1 MVVEQYNKKIVRN
14 TIFLTFQTLFVL
26 FVSLY
31 TSRVIL
37 KALGVEDFGIYNVV
51 GGFVS
56 MFAFLNTSMINGIQR
71 FYNYELGKNGEDGL
85 KRVYNTAL
93 SIQAILAITILILT
107 ETAGLWYINNIMVIP
122 AERLVAARWIF
133 QFSVISLVFVIMQV
147 PYSSAVVAHE
157 NMGFYAV
164 INMLD
169 AVLKLA
175 IVLAIPFFSADKL
188 IVYGFLILLISIIN
202 WLLFYLYAKVRYK
215 EINICKGFN
224 SSQFMEMLS
233 FSGWNL
239 FGSFS
244 GVMKEQGINM
254 ILNLFFGPVV
264 NAARGIAYQVNGAM
278 MGFVVNIN
286 TASRPQLTQSY
297 ASGNQDRSINLMYT
311 MSKIGVVT
319 LALFAVPVIY
329 EVDYI
334 LNIWLDTEIPLH
346 TNSFVQLVVINSI
359 VLCLNPPVSFLV
371 HATGKMR
378 KYQVVSSLFS
388 LLVLPISYIMLQ
400 QGAEPEYVFVLMIVF
415 TMIGQWICVHIL
427 KQLIV
432 FSEVDYVRRVVLP
445 LTLFLALIPILPLI
459 PRLLL
464 GESFFRLV
472 LVSALSVISTGSIG
486 YYIVLNQSEKANVLS
501 FLKIKK
507 NG

>member
-1 MVVEQYNKKIVRN
+1 MKRSSRIVKN
-14 TIFLTFQTLFVL
+14 TIYLTLQTVFVL

-37 KALGVEDFGIYNVV
+37 KALGVSDFGIYNVV

-71 FYNYELGKNGEDGL
+71 FYNYELGKCGNEGL
-85 KRVYNTAL
+85 TRVFNTAL
-93 SIQAILAITILILT
+93 SIQALIAIIILFLT
-107 ETAGLWYINNIMVIP
+107 ETVGLWYINNVMVIP
-122 AERLVAARWIF
+122 EERLFAAKWIF
-133 QFSVISLVFVIMQV
+133 QFSVISLIFVIMQV
-147 PYSSAVVAHE
+147 PYSSAIVAHE
-157 NMGFYAV
+157 NMGFYSI

-169 AVLKLA
+169 TVLKLTIA
-175 IVLAIPFFSADKL
+175 ISLPFFSADKL

-202 WLLFYLYAKVRYK
+202 WLLFYSYAKIKYK
-215 EINICKGFN
+215 EIRICRGFN
-224 SSQFMEMLS
+224 LSQFKEMLS

-278 MGFVVNIN
+278 MGFVANIN

-297 ASGNQDRSINLMYT
+297 ASGNLDRSIHLMYS
-311 MSKIGVVT
+311 MSKIAVVT
-319 LALFAVPVIY
+319 ITLFAVPVIF
-329 EVDYI
+329 EIDYI
-334 LNIWLDTEIPLH
+334 LKIWLDTEIPLH

-359 VLCLNPPVSFLV
+359 ILCLNPPVSFLV

-388 LLVLPISYIMLQ
+388 LLVLPFSYIMLQ
-400 QGAEPEYVFVLMIVF
+400 QGAEPEYVFVLMILF
-415 TMIGQWICVHIL
+415 TFIGQWICIHIL
-427 KQLIV
+427 KQLV
-432 FSEVDYVRRVVLP
+432 DFSAADYVKQVILP
-445 LTLFLALIPILPLI
+445 LAVFLALIPILPLI

-464 GESFFRLV
+464 DESFFRLV
-472 LVSALSVISTGSIG
+472 LVSALSVISTGAIG
-486 YYIVLNQSEKANVLS
+486 YFLLLDQSEKDRVLL

-507 NG
+507 NE

>member
-1 MVVEQYNKKIVRN
+1 MPTNNSN
-14 TIFLTFQTLFVL
+14 TIAKNTVFLTLQTLFVL

-37 KALGVEDFGIYNVV
+37 KALGVNDFGIYNVV

-71 FYNYELGKNGEDGL
+71 FYNYELGKNGEEGL
-85 KRVYNTAL
+85 TRVYNTAL
-93 SIQAILAITILILT
+93 SIQAILAIIILILT
-107 ETAGLWYINNIMVIP
+107 ETVGLWYINNIMVIP
-122 AERLVAARWIF
+122 PERLVAARWIF
-133 QFSVISLVFVIMQV
+133 QFSIISLFFVIMQV

-157 NMGFYAV
+157 HMGFYAI
-164 INMLD
+164 INVLD
-169 AVLKLA
+169 TVLKLVIA
-175 IVLAIPFFSADKL
+175 IAIPFFPADKL

-202 WLLFYLYAKVRYK
+202 WLLFYSYAKVRYK
-215 EINICKGFN
+215 EIKIRKGFN

-278 MGFVVNIN
+278 MGFVANIN

-297 ASGNQDRSINLMYT
+297 ASGYLERSINLMYS
-311 MSKIGVVT
+311 MSKIAVVA

-334 LNIWLDTEIPLH
+334 LRIWLDTDIPQH
-346 TNSFVQLVVINSI
+346 TNTFVQLVVINSI

-378 KYQVVSSLFS
+378 KYQVVTSLFS
-388 LLVLPISYIMLQ
+388 LLVFPVSYIMLQ

-415 TMIGQWICVHIL
+415 TLIGQWMCVHIL
-427 KQLIV
+427 KQLIDI
-432 FSEVDYVRRVVLP
+432 SAKDYVGHVVLP
-445 LTLFLALIPILPLI
+445 LVLFLFLIPILPII

-464 GESFFRLV
+464 EESFLRLV
-472 LVSALSVISTGSIG
+472 VVCAFSVISTCAIG
-486 YYIVLNQSEKANVLS
+486 YFLVLNQSEKASILL

-507 NG
+507 NA

>member
-1 MVVEQYNKKIVRN
+1 MPANSNN
-14 TIFLTFQTLFVL
+14 TIAKNTVFLTFQTLFVL
-26 FVSLY
+26 FVSLF

-37 KALGVEDFGIYNVV
+37 KALGINDFGIYNVV

-71 FYNYELGKNGEDGL
+71 FYSYELGQNGEEGL
-85 KRVYNTAL
+85 TRVYNTAL
-93 SIQAILAITILILT
+93 CIQAILAIIILILT
-107 ETAGLWYINNIMVIP
+107 ETIGLWYINNVMVIP
-122 AERLVAARWIF
+122 AERLIAARWIF
-133 QFSVISLVFVIMQV
+133 QFSVISLVLVIMQV

-157 NMGFYAV
+157 NMGYYAV

-169 AVLKLA
+169 TALKLVIA
-175 IVLAIPFFSADKL
+175 ISIPFFSADKL

-202 WLLFYLYAKVRYK
+202 WLLFYSYAKIKYK
-215 EINICKGFN
+215 EIRICREFN
-224 SSQFMEMLS
+224 SSQFKEMLS

-254 ILNLFFGPVV
+254 VLNLFFGPVV

-278 MGFVVNIN
+278 MGFVANIN

-297 ASGNQDRSINLMYT
+297 ASGNLDRSIKLMYS

-319 LALFAVPVIY
+319 MALFAVPVVY

-334 LNIWLDTEIPLH
+334 LKIWLDTEIPLH

-388 LLVLPISYIMLQ
+388 LLVLPVSYIILQ
-400 QGAEPEYVFVLMIVF
+400 QGAEPEYVFGLMIAF
-415 TMIGQWICVHIL
+415 TFIGQWICIYIL

-432 FSEVDYVRRVVLP
+432 FYVVDYVRHVVLP
-445 LTLFLALIPILPLI
+445 LILFLALIPILPLM
-459 PRLLL
+459 PRFLLE
-464 GESFFRLV
+464 ESFFRFV
-472 LVSALSVISTGSIG
+472 LVSALSVISTGAIG
-486 YYIVLNQSEKANVLS
+486 YYMVLNQSEKANVLS
-501 FLKIKK
+501 FLKI
-507 NG
+507 

>member
-1 MVVEQYNKKIVRN
+1 MPKNNKIAKN
-14 TIFLTFQTLFVL
+14 TVFLTLQTLFVL

-37 KALGVEDFGIYNVV
+37 KALGVNDFGIYNVV

-71 FYNYELGKNGEDGL
+71 FYNFELGKNGEDGL
-85 KRVYNTAL
+85 TRVYNTAL
-93 SIQAILAITILILT
+93 CIQAILAVIILILT
-107 ETAGLWYINNIMVIP
+107 ETLGLWYINNVMVIP
-122 AERLVAARWIF
+122 AERLIAARWIF
-133 QFSVISLVFVIMQV
+133 HFSVVSLVFVIMQV

-157 NMGFYAV
+157 NMGFYAI

-169 AVLKLA
+169 TVLKLA
-175 IVLAIPFFSADKL
+175 IAIAIPFFSADKL
-188 IVYGFLILLISIIN
+188 IVYGLLILLISIIN
-202 WLLFYLYAKVRYK
+202 WLLFYSYAKVKYK
-215 EINICKGFN
+215 EIRICKGFN
-224 SSQFMEMLS
+224 SSQFKEMLS

-278 MGFVVNIN
+278 MGFVANIN

-297 ASGNQDRSINLMYT
+297 ALGNLERSINLMYS

-319 LALFAVPVIY
+319 MAFFAVPMVY

-334 LNIWLDTEIPLH
+334 LKIWLDTEIPLH

-371 HATGKMR
+371 HATGNMKR
-378 KYQVVSSLFS
+378 YQVVSSLFS
-388 LLVLPISYIMLQ
+388 LLVLPVSYIMLH
-400 QGAEPEYVFVLMIVF
+400 QGAEPEYVFVLMIAF
-415 TMIGQWICVHIL
+415 TIIGQWICVHIL

-432 FSEVDYVRRVVLP
+432 FSSADYVKRVVLP
-445 LTLFLALIPILPLI
+445 LALFLILIPILPLI

-464 GESFFRLV
+464 EECFLRFV
-472 LVSALSVISTGSIG
+472 LVGALSVLSTGAIG
-486 YYIVLNQSEKANVLS
+486 YFLVLNETEKNSLLL

-507 NG
+507 NE